1 MADELK
7 IRDIH
12 RPKPET
18 VLVMQGGGSLGAY
31 ECGVYKALAKHDI
44 KFDIIAGTSI
54 GAVNA
59 GIIIGARTD
68 EPAKVLEDFWLTIA
82 DISIPSYL
90 PDLTRAATAAM
101 SAAMYGNSHVFMPR
115 WLNSGGMLG
124 SNLPIWLSATPNVY
138 DIEPLKKTLH
148 RFVDFQ
154 KLNSKDTPRLIV
166 TSTDIKESEPVSFD
180 SAKTTI
186 DVDHLV
192 ASAGYPFYGISWTE
206 KDGKFLWDGALLS
219 NTPLR
224 EVIEASPKLDKKVYI
239 VNLFPRQ
246 QDELPQNMADSW
258 HRAKDIMHT
267 DRTDHNIRLSKV
279 ISRYL
284 TLLRE
289 MHDIL
294 NNVKL
299 EQKDRE
305 RFFKVEREYHKLA
318 EQRGS
323 VIQEIIRIERKEDL
337 HFIFEDADF
346 SLATIKKLINQG
358 EEDAENALAKKEAG
372 SDSIKVLNPNIMK
385 GTP

>member
-1 MADELK
+1 M
-7 IRDIH
+7 
-12 RPKPET
+12 
-18 VLVMQGGGSLGAY
+18 
-31 ECGVYKALAKHDI
+31 
-44 KFDIIAGTSI
+44 
-54 GAVNA
+54 
-59 GIIIGARTD
+59 
-68 EPAKVLEDFWLTIA
+68 
-82 DISIPSYL
+82 
-90 PDLTRAATAAM
+90 
-101 SAAMYGNSHVFMPR
+101 
-115 WLNSGGMLG
+115 
-124 SNLPIWLSATPNVY
+124 
-138 DIEPLKKTLH
+138 
-148 RFVDFQ
+148 
-154 KLNSKDTPRLIV
+154 NSKDTPRLIV
-166 TSTDIKESEPVSFD
+166 TSTDIRASEPVSFD
-180 SAKTTI
+180 SAKMTI

-206 KDGKFLWDGALLS
+206 KDDKFLWDGALLS

-246 QDELPQNMADSW
+246 QEELPQNMADSW

-267 DRTDHNIRLSKV
+267 DRTDHNIRMSKV

-323 VIQEIIRIERKEDL
+323 VIQEITRIERKEDL

-346 SLATIKKLINQG
+346 SLATIKKLIGRG
-358 EEDAENALAKKEAG
+358 EEDAENELAKKEG
-372 SDSIKVLNPNIMK
+372 RSESIRALNPNILK
-385 GTP
+385 GTL